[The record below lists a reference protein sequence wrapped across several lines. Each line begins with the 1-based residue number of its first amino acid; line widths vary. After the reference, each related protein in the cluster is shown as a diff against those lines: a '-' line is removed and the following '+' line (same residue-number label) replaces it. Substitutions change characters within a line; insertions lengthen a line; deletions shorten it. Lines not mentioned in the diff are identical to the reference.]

1 MDIKNKTPKHYD
13 EKYFAWQKIIG
24 NFGGEANKFKF
35 EKNITPNLTVLD
47 FGCGGGYLLK
57 NFDCNKK
64 IGIEPNPT
72 ARTQALENGLNKVYS
87 KTEDCV
93 KDFKGQVDLIIS
105 NHALEHTDNPL
116 LELKNLHKSLKKN
129 GHICIVVPLDNKSYS
144 YKKNDINFHFFS
156 WSPMNL
162 GNILTRAG
170 FDVIESSIFF
180 YKWPPYYFF
189 IKKIMPWFFFN
200 LLCRIYS
207 RIDTR
212 SYQTRCLAKK

>member
-1 MDIKNKTPKHYD
+1 MFNKHYNK
-13 EKYFAWQKIIG
+13 KYFKWQSQIGEFGGKANLLKFNNLLKPGQKI
-24 NFGGEANKFKF
+24 
-35 EKNITPNLTVLD
+35 LD

-57 NFDCNKK
+57 NINETNIKLFGVEVNKEAKK
-64 IGIEPNPT
+64 IAKT
-72 ARTQALENGLNKVYS
+72 NGVKVFSNSNLLPANY
-87 KTEDCV
+87 
-93 KDFKGQVDLIIS
+93 FDLIIS

-189 IKKIMPWFFFN
+189 IKRIMPWFFFN

>member
-1 MDIKNKTPKHYD
+1 MFNKHYNK
-13 EKYFAWQKIIG
+13 KYFKWQSQIGEFGGKANLLKFNNLLKPGQKI
-24 NFGGEANKFKF
+24 
-35 EKNITPNLTVLD
+35 LD

-57 NFDCNKK
+57 NINETNTKLFGVEVNKEAKK
-64 IGIEPNPT
+64 IAKT
-72 ARTQALENGLNKVYS
+72 NGVKVFSNSNLLPANY
-87 KTEDCV
+87 
-93 KDFKGQVDLIIS
+93 FDLIIS

-129 GHICIVVPLDNKSYS
+129 GQICIVVPLDNKSYS

-189 IKKIMPWFFFN
+189 IKRIMPWFFFN
-200 LLCRIYS
+200 LLCKIYS

>member
-1 MDIKNKTPKHYD
+1 MFNKHYNK
-13 EKYFAWQKIIG
+13 KYFKWQSQIGEFGGKANLLKFNNLLKPGQKI
-24 NFGGEANKFKF
+24 
-35 EKNITPNLTVLD
+35 LD

-57 NFDCNKK
+57 NIKETNTKLFGVEVNKEAK
-64 IGIEPNPT
+64 NIAKT
-72 ARTQALENGLNKVYS
+72 NGVKVFSNSNLLPANY
-87 KTEDCV
+87 
-93 KDFKGQVDLIIS
+93 FDLIIS

>member
-1 MDIKNKTPKHYD
+1 MINKHYD
-13 EKYFAWQKIIG
+13 KKYFKWQSQIGEFGGKANLIKFKNLFKSGQKI
-24 NFGGEANKFKF
+24 
-35 EKNITPNLTVLD
+35 LD

-57 NFDCNKK
+57 NIKEANTELYGVEVNNEAK
-64 IGIEPNPT
+64 IISETKGI
-72 ARTQALENGLNKVYS
+72 KVFSNSSLLPSDY
-87 KTEDCV
+87 
-93 KDFKGQVDLIIS
+93 FDLIIS

-116 LELKNLHKSLKKN
+116 LELKNLHKSLKKD
-129 GHICIVVPLDNKSYS
+129 GQICIVVPLDNKSYS

-170 FDVIESSIFF
+170 FDIIDSSIFS

>member
-1 MDIKNKTPKHYD
+1 MVNKHYD
-13 EKYFAWQKIIG
+13 KNYFKWQSHIGEFGGKANLIKFKNLFKSGQKI
-24 NFGGEANKFKF
+24 
-35 EKNITPNLTVLD
+35 LD

-57 NFDCNKK
+57 NIKEANTELYGVEVNNEAK
-64 IGIEPNPT
+64 IISETKGI
-72 ARTQALENGLNKVYS
+72 KVFSNSSLLPSDY
-87 KTEDCV
+87 
-93 KDFKGQVDLIIS
+93 FDLIIS

-116 LELKNLHKSLKKN
+116 LELKNLHKSLKKD
-129 GHICIVVPLDNKSYS
+129 GQICIVVPLDNKSYS

-162 GNILTRAG
+162 GNIMTRAG
-170 FDVIESSIFF
+170 FDIIDSSIFS

-207 RIDTR
+207 RVDTR

>member
-1 MDIKNKTPKHYD
+1 MLNKHYNK
-13 EKYFAWQKIIG
+13 KYFKWQSQIGEFGGKANSIKFNNLFKAGQKI
-24 NFGGEANKFKF
+24 
-35 EKNITPNLTVLD
+35 LD
-47 FGCGGGYLLK
+47 FGCGGGYMLK
-57 NFDCNKK
+57 NIKEKNTKLFGVEVNKEAKK
-64 IGIEPNPT
+64 IAKT
-72 ARTQALENGLNKVYS
+72 NGVKVFSNSSLLPANY
-87 KTEDCV
+87 
-93 KDFKGQVDLIIS
+93 FDLIIS

-116 LELKNLHKSLKKN
+116 LELKNLYQSLKK
-129 GHICIVVPLDNKSYS
+129 GGQICIVVPLDSKSYS

-189 IKKIMPWFFFN
+189 IKRIMPWFFFN